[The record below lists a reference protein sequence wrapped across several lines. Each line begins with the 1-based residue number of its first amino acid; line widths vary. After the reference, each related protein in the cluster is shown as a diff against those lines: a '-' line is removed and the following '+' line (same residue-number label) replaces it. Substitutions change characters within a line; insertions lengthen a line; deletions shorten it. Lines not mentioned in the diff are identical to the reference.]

1 MTLQLLKFIL
11 AFLFSLLC
19 AKCVCA
25 CTKLV
30 INNTTL
36 ILKCCANFYECP
48 FFSVV
53 SKE

>member
-11 AFLFSLLC
+11 ACLFSLLH
-19 AKCVCA
+19 AKRVCA
-25 CTKLV
+25 CTKPV

-36 ILKCCANFYECP
+36 ILKCHANFYECP

-53 SKE
+53 LKE